1 MLPHES
7 RLLGM
12 VLAGGEGKRL
22 MPLTADRAKPAV
34 PFGGTYRL
42 IDFALSNL
50 VNAGVHRIAVLTQY
64 KSHSLDRHISLT
76 WSLSPILGNYVTTVP
91 AQMRVGPRWFQG
103 SADAVFQNLNLI
115 RDDRP
120 DHIFLFGAD
129 HIYRMD
135 PRQMLRFHQEK
146 GAGLTLAG
154 IRVPIAEASAFGIID
169 TERDGRV
176 KSFLEK
182 PERPPSVP
190 GDPSVA
196 YASMGIY
203 IFTTKAL
210 VDAVTEDEKSD
221 SSRHD
226 IGGSIVPMLVERGQA
241 FCYDFMENRV
251 PGVSGKEAGY
261 WRDVGDLDAFYEASM
276 DLVAPDPAFNLYNRE
291 WPMLT
296 FAPQRPPAKFVFD
309 EEGRRGSAT
318 DSLVSAGAIVSGAHV
333 RRSVLSPD
341 VFVHS
346 YASVDGAVL
355 MDGVEVGRHAVVR
368 NAIVDKNVRIA
379 PGARIGVDLE
389 RDRARFHVSRQ
400 GIVAIPKDA
409 VIPADGD

>member
-1 MLPHES
+1 MLRHES
-7 RLLGM
+7 RQLGM

-76 WSLSPILGNYVTTVP
+76 WSLSRMLGNYVTTVP
-91 AQMRVGPRWFQG
+91 AQMRVGPRWFLG

-135 PRQMLRFHQEK
+135 PRQMLEFHKER

-154 IRVPIAEASAFGIID
+154 IRVPIAEAPAFGIID
-169 TERDGRV
+169 TERDGHV

-182 PERPPSVP
+182 PQQPPSLP
-190 GDPSVA
+190 DDPSVA

-203 IFTTKAL
+203 IFTTEAL
-210 VDAVTEDEKSD
+210 VDAVTEDASND
-221 SSRHD
+221 SSKHD
-226 IGGSIVPMLVERGQA
+226 IGGSIVPLLVERGEA

-251 PGVSGKEAGY
+251 PGVSGKEIGY

-276 DLVAPDPAFNLYNRE
+276 DLVAPDPAFNLYNQE

-309 EEGRRGSAT
+309 EEGRRGTAT
-318 DSLVSAGAIVSGAHV
+318 DSLVSAGAIVSGSHV
-333 RRSVLSPD
+333 SHSVLSPD

-346 YASVDGAVL
+346 YATVEGAVL
-355 MDGVEVGRHAVVR
+355 MDGVDVGRHAVVR
-368 NAIVDKNVRIA
+368 NAIVDKNVRIE
-379 PGARIGVDLE
+379 PGAHVGVDPE
-389 RDRARFHVSRQ
+389 RDRARFHISQR
-400 GIVAIPKDA
+400 GIVAIPKGMA
-409 VIPADGD
+409 VRADGD